1 MSAHCYGVE
10 VVFHSDWGVG
20 TGTGVVGGVDAVV
33 ETDSRGRPVVRA
45 TALTGVVREQA
56 AVAAHALDGGPQG
69 PWRDLATAL
78 FGGEGR
84 PRLVSFS
91 DAVAEDTADA
101 APDGQWVKE
110 AVSVSLDDT
119 TQTAKDDHLRFLERA
134 AATTL
139 RGTVTLL
146 EATGAGTVTWT
157 PEQRR
162 GAEILLAVACGL
174 VEAIGSGRSTG
185 DGTCTVRLTL
195 PDGHESSRSQDWP
208 WSLLS
213 QPCAAP
219 TPPHASHGEAPRLD
233 AGAGH
238 APVRSFSSRMTL
250 HLESPVVSYDSPTSN
265 EVRSLDFLRGTVL
278 LAWVHRR
285 LRQALPDSE
294 LVRDAV
300 VAGHLVVSDA
310 RLVGPYGRGL
320 PVPLALSRPK
330 TAGEGA
336 WEATNRLLAPEPKEV
351 AVPLRAGQV
360 YDLGGGRW
368 GLGAT
373 PMMSRQ
379 STAYDTRRR
388 TAADGQLFL
397 VRAIAAGV
405 TLGAEVSFSEALVA
419 QVGGARLAEL
429 LSAPAMLGS
438 RRLAGT
444 FGRVRCETEE
454 PTRSS
459 SPSTAVWDPEGALT
473 LWFTSDLL
481 LRSACLGP
489 AGGTEAVLRA
499 LRTRGADVVLVDGTG
514 DRFNAGLRYRRVDG
528 YTADGTPRPSRVAL
542 TAGSVL
548 RVRPADG
555 VDPDATLEVLRA
567 LERDGLGEL
576 VAQGFGRVA
585 VGHRLLTQPCF
596 PVETLPRDTFM
607 ACDEEVSR

>member
-78 FGGEGR
+78 FGGEGH

-91 DAVAEDTADA
+91 DAVAVDTADA
-101 APDGQWVKE
+101 TPDGQWVKE

-162 GAEILLAVACGL
+162 GTEILLAVACGL

-213 QPCAAP
+213 QPCAAL
-219 TPPHASHGEAPRLD
+219 TPPSVSHGEAPRLD

-250 HLESPVVSYDSPTSN
+250 HLGSPVVSYDSPTSN

-300 VAGHLVVSDA
+300 VAGHLAVSDA
-310 RLVGPYGRGL
+310 RLVGPHGRGL

-330 TAGEGA
+330 AAGEGA
-336 WEATNRLLAPEPKEV
+336 WEVTNRLLAPEPEEV

-360 YDLGGGRW
+360 YDLGGGWW

-373 PMMSRQ
+373 PMTSRQ
-379 STAYDTRRR
+379 STAYDTRRH
-388 TAADGQLFL
+388 TAAEGQLFL

-405 TLGAEVSFSEALVA
+405 TLRAEVSFSEALVA

-454 PTRSS
+454 PTPG

-481 LRSACLGP
+481 LRSASLGP

-499 LRTRGADVVLVDGTG
+499 LRTRGADVVLVESTG

-528 YTADGTPRPSRVAL
+528 YAADGTPRPSRVAL

-555 VDPDATLEVLRA
+555 VDPDAALEALRA

-585 VGHRLLTQPCF
+585 VGHRLLTQTRF
-596 PVETLPRDTFM
+596 PMGKLLRATFM